1 MQFPTIRTRPASAS
15 AAVLT
20 ALSAAAATVLTGCS
34 GHTSDPPTANSAPIT
49 STTRIATSGVLGNQ
63 RRPDDSCAPA
73 PAALEDG
80 PPTRSVHHAAGD
92 TDVKADPQRIVVLSG
107 TALDALCALGL
118 QSRVVAAA
126 TPTDSSGQT
135 SYLGTVIHNAP
146 TAGTRSAPDMAAIKG
161 ANPDLIIGSQA
172 SATSDTY
179 GALSA
184 IAPTVLTGPSGAA
197 WQDDLRMVGA
207 ATGRGVAAG
216 ALVDGFNADASK
228 VGGQNDAPHFQVS
241 VVQLTEGTMR
251 VWGANNFPGSVLARI
266 GADRPAPQRFTDKP
280 YHEIDISKLRPST
293 DFSSADGDI
302 VYLSFDSPAAKEQA
316 KTLLD
321 SPAWKKLAATRDN
334 RVFIV
339 NNEVWQTGQGIVAAR
354 GMLDDLH
361 WLNAP
366 IN

>member
-1 MQFPTIRTRPASAS
+1 VQFPTPRTRLSSAS

-20 ALSAAAATVLTGCS
+20 ALCATAATVLTGCS
-34 GHTSDPPTANSAPIT
+34 GHTSDPPAANSAPIT
-49 STTRIATSGVLGNQ
+49 STTRIATAGVLGNQ
-63 RRPDDSCAPA
+63 RRPDDSCAPN
-73 PAALEDG
+73 PAALDDG

-118 QSRVVAAA
+118 QSRIVAAA

-135 SYLGTVIHNAP
+135 SYLGTVIHNVP
-146 TAGTRSAPDMAAIKG
+146 TAGTRGAPDMAAIK
-161 ANPDLIIGSQA
+161 AATPDLIIGSQA
-172 SATSDTY
+172 SSTSDTY
-179 GALSA
+179 GGLSA
-184 IAPTVLTGPSGAA
+184 IAPTVLTGPAGAA

-207 ATGRGVAAG
+207 ATGRGAAAG
-216 ALVDGFNADASK
+216 ALADGFNADATR
-228 VGGQNDAPHFQVS
+228 VGGQSDASHFQVS

-251 VWGANNFPGSVLARI
+251 IWGANNFPGSVLARI
-266 GADRPAPQRFTDKP
+266 GADRPAPQRFSDKP
-280 YHEIDISKLRPST
+280 YREIDISKLRSGT
-293 DFSSADGDI
+293 DFSAADGDI
-302 VYLSFDSPAAKEQA
+302 VYLSFESPAAKDNA
-316 KTLLD
+316 AALLD